1 MADMGSK
8 PVEPVLEDGM
18 SGECVCL
25 QNMVVANG
33 YSSPF
38 CMCDKVW
45 KCESKYCN
53 MSMPGP
59 AFLTPGIK
67 VFLANFD
74 NSKSSSLFCDFMLS
88 GQIKYF
94 VFLKRKK
101 TGFQKYCT
109 NGFQFWK
116 SWSFVSCQASASPP
130 VKVSSK
136 YLLWPPLPLF
146 YFSWPASTFL
156 QKK

>member
-8 PVEPVLEDGM
+8 PVEPELEDGM

-53 MSMPGP
+53 MSMSGPVFLPPGV
-59 AFLTPGIK
+59 K
-67 VFLANFD
+67 VFVPNFD
-74 NSKSSSLFCDFMLS
+74 KYNKFITILS
-88 GQIKYF
+88 VSRVFTLKGQIKYF
-94 VFLKRKK
+94 VFMKRKK
-101 TGFQKYCT
+101 QDLKNIAQMDSNF
-109 NGFQFWK
+109 
-116 SWSFVSCQASASPP
+116 
-130 VKVSSK
+130 
-136 YLLWPPLPLF
+136 
-146 YFSWPASTFL
+146 
-156 QKK
+156 